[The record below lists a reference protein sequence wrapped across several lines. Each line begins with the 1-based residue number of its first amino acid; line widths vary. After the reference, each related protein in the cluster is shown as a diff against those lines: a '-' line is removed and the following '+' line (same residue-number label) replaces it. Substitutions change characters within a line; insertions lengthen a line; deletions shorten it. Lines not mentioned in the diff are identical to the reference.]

1 MQQIAE
7 ILIWLPAI
15 LIGLTFHE
23 YAHGRVAYILGD
35 DTAYLQGRLTL
46 NPLPHI
52 DWMGFFMLIIAH
64 FGWAK
69 PVQVNPVN
77 FNRNIT
83 MKQGM
88 MLVSLAGPAM
98 NLLLA
103 LAGMIALRILVPL
116 QDNVWAGYVLA
127 LLIPLI
133 QINLILAAFN
143 LIPVPPL
150 DGSKIL
156 AGLLPDAGTRLMYS
170 MEQYGPILLLLL
182 IITGVT
188 GKILLPL
195 VTILYNLLFNIVF

>member
-1 MQQIAE
+1 LQQIAE

-103 LAGMIALRILVPL
+103 LVGMIALRILVPL

-143 LIPVPPL
+143 LIPVPPWT
-150 DGSKIL
+150 DQKFWWFV
-156 AGLLPDAGTRLMYS
+156 AGRWDTIDVVPGTIRTNPTFAAYYHRGDRKDIIAAGNHTV
-170 MEQYGPILLLLL
+170 QPVI
-182 IITGVT
+182 
-188 GKILLPL
+188 
-195 VTILYNLLFNIVF
+195 

>member
-1 MQQIAE
+1 MQYLIDTV
-7 ILIWLPAI
+7 IWLPAI

-23 YAHGRVAYILGD
+23 YAHGKAAYMLGD
-35 DTAYLQGRLTL
+35 DTAYHQGRLTL
-46 NPLPHI
+46 NPFPHI
-52 DWMGFFMLIIAH
+52 DWMGFFMLIIFK

-69 PVQVNPVN
+69 PVQVNPLN
-77 FNRNIT
+77 FKNIS

-88 MLVSLAGPAM
+88 MLVSIAGPAM
-98 NLLLA
+98 NMLIALVGLILLKFLLPMQGQDWVNLLL
-103 LAGMIALRILVPL
+103 P
-116 QDNVWAGYVLA
+116 

-170 MEQYGPILLLLL
+170 LEQYGPMLLLLL
-182 IITGVT
+182 IVTGLT
-188 GKILLPL
+188 GKIIWPIVNFLYSLL
-195 VTILYNLLFNIVF
+195 YSIVF